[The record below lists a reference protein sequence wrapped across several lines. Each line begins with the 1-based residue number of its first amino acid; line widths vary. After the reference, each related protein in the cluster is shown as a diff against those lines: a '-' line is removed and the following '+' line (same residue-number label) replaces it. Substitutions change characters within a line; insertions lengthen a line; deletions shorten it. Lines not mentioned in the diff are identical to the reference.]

1 MGKSQNGKETEEF
14 VGSLCLIS
22 NQLGFAAWKQHC
34 SRMAQPSSLAA
45 LKTYTVA
52 LAVPYQ

>member
-1 MGKSQNGKETEEF
+1 MGKSQNGKETEF

-22 NQLGFAAWKQHC
+22 TQLEFVAWKQHC

-45 LKTYTVA
+45 LRTYTVA
-52 LAVPYQ
+52 LAVPHQ